1 MARQQDSILL
11 SRLEL
16 ALVMREMQIL
26 RCIRIGVG
34 FPRDFDVCQDV
45 MAAIERNAVDT
56 SKTFRM
62 PGNPEDAG
70 KHKYTLQVTKRGH
83 CSIANCVGSVNK
95 GTLLAFIPPPVVTK
109 VKVGYV
115 RSNLWKDTLGLSHC
129 H

>member
-26 RCIRIGVG
+26 RFIRIGVG
-34 FPRDFDVCQDV
+34 FPRDFDVGQDV

-56 SKTFRM
+56 RF
-62 PGNPEDAG
+62 EDAG
-70 KHKYTLQVTKRGH
+70 KHKYTLHVTKRGH

-115 RSNLWKDTLGLSHC
+115 RSNLWA
-129 H
+129 